1 MAVRT
6 YDPKSVTKII
16 AGQILEGYAEGTFVS
31 TERNEDSANLSIG
44 SQGEGTRTVTRNRSG
59 RVTLTLQQT
68 SPSNGVLDAQ
78 RIAMELSGAGI
89 FSMLGKDGDSG
100 DTWAG
105 ATSWVVK
112 PATMEF
118 SNETSNR
125 EWIVET
131 DELQM
136 TILGQPV

>member
-1 MAVRT
+1 MVRN

-16 AGQILEGYAEGTFVS
+16 AGQILAGYAEGTFVS
-31 TERNEDSANLSIG
+31 VERNEDSANLSIG

-78 RIAMELSGAGI
+78 RIAMELSGGGI
-89 FSMLGKDGDSG
+89 FSMLGKDADSG

-136 TILGQPV
+136 TILGQSA

>member
-1 MAVRT
+1 MVRS
-6 YDPKSVTKII
+6 YDPKAVSQII
-16 AGQILEGYAEGTFVS
+16 AGQILSGYAEGTFINV
-31 TERNEDSANLSIG
+31 ERNEDSANLSIG
-44 SQGEGTRTVTRNRSG
+44 SQGEGTRTLSRNRSG
-59 RVTLTLQQT
+59 RVSLTLQMT

-78 RIAMELSGAGI
+78 RIAMELSGGGI
-89 FSMLGKDGDSG
+89 FSMLGKDADSG

-112 PATMEF
+112 PATMEY
-118 SNETSNR
+118 SNETTNR

-136 TILGQPV
+136 TVLGQAS

>member
-1 MAVRT
+1 MVRN

-16 AGQILEGYAEGTFVS
+16 AGQIIAGYAEGTFITV
-31 TERNEDSANLSIG
+31 ERNEDSANLSIG

-78 RIAMELSGAGI
+78 RIAMELSGGGI
-89 FSMLGKDGDSG
+89 FSMLGKDSDSG

-125 EWIVET
+125 EWITET
-131 DELQM
+131 DELQ
-136 TILGQPV
+136 TAILGQAV